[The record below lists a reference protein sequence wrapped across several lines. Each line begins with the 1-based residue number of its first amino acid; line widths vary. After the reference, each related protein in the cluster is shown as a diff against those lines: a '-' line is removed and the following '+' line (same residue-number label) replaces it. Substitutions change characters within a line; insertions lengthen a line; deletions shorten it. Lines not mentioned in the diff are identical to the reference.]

1 RQRDFSFL
9 QIAQHWLS
17 KLLRRRRKIQQIVHE
32 LERKSCIGSVIRER
46 LFLFSFESAENSAQS
61 RASTEETR
69 RLVRRKFQ
77 RVLLRHINAAN
88 LRELNQLAF
97 DHFLREIN
105 QDIKDAEVAL
115 F

>member
-1 RQRDFSFL
+1 MNQRNQSFRTYAYKLFFFQHPRNEFPRFAMTIFHRIDQRQRDFSFL

-61 RASTEETR
+61 RAS
-69 RLVRRKFQ
+69 
-77 RVLLRHINAAN
+77 
-88 LRELNQLAF
+88 
-97 DHFLREIN
+97 
-105 QDIKDAEVAL
+105 
-115 F
+115 